1 MSDPYY
7 DGVTTPDPER
17 ERLFQS
23 VFRPSPLEVVAEAV
37 SAATGI
43 CRNIYVERRGDH
55 YRWSLTTTGGPYPML
70 RMTAQFLKMDY
81 CSLGGVGSRVV
92 ADGDCAQIV
101 DDEHTEPD
109 ALSVLSFDEPT
120 TADAVRERIEGAL

>member
-1 MSDPYY
+1 MSNPYF

-23 VFRPSPLEVVAEAV
+23 VFRLSPLEVVTEAV
-37 SAATGI
+37 STAI
-43 CRNIYVERRGDH
+43 EVCRNIYVERRGDQ

-81 CSLGGVGSRVV
+81 SSLRGVGSRLV
-92 ADGDCAQIV
+92 AGGHCVQIV
-101 DDEHTEPD
+101 DDEGTEPD
-109 ALSVLSFDEPT
+109 ASSVLRFDEPT
-120 TADAVRERIEGAL
+120 TAEAVRERIEGAL